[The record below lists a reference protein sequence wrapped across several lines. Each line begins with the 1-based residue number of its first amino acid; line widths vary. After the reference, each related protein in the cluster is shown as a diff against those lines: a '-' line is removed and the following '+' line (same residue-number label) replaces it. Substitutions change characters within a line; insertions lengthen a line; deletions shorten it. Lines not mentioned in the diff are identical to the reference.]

1 MTQKEQPSDKQPTLV
16 REAQMLTREVV
27 AAPFRLRTY
36 RFIRRILIGFILV
49 SLANVIFS
57 SFFYT
62 PKMYGIVRENRD
74 LIIKYRIL
82 QDRIRA
88 AQRKVDDIRHRDNFV
103 YRSLFSTDTLAVDG
117 VYTPYADEKYA
128 PLQGDAYT
136 PLMEGTWRQLD
147 ALARTLYLE
156 SVSFDELQALSDN
169 KGKMS
174 TAIPAIWPIDR
185 TALRNDR
192 IGAFNPRRL
201 HPILHR
207 VMAHTGVDFGCDIG
221 TPVYATGDGTV
232 EVADNSGYNG
242 GYGRQIL
249 LNHQFGYK
257 TRYAHLSKALVRPGD
272 RVHRGQIIGETG
284 NTGRS
289 TGPHLHYEV
298 IHKGV
303 PVNPVNYFNRNMSA
317 EEYEQLMEKMRE
329 TNFEKL

>member
-1 MTQKEQPSDKQPTLV
+1 
-16 REAQMLTREVV
+16 
-27 AAPFRLRTY
+27 
-36 RFIRRILIGFILV
+36 
-49 SLANVIFS
+49 
-57 SFFYT
+57 
-62 PKMYGIVRENRD
+62 
-74 LIIKYRIL
+74 
-82 QDRIRA
+82 
-88 AQRKVDDIRHRDNFV
+88 
-103 YRSLFSTDTLAVDG
+103 
-117 VYTPYADEKYA
+117 
-128 PLQGDAYT
+128 
-136 PLMEGTWRQLD
+136 MEGTWRQLD

-232 EVADNSGYNG
+232 EIADNSGYNG